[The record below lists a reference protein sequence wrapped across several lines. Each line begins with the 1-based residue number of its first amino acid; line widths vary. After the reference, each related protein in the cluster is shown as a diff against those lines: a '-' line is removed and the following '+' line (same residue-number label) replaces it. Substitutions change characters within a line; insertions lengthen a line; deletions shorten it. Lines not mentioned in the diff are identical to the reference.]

1 MKKTSIMHRDM
12 GEHEHE
18 IMIFDS
24 YETYATCKK
33 CGMHDWST
41 PKGYQGDCSLVSYF
55 KEKYPTCK
63 EVYNVDGELI

>member
-1 MKKTSIMHRDM
+1 
-12 GEHEHE
+12 
-18 IMIFDS
+18 MIFDS

-41 PKGYQGDCSLVSYF
+41 PKGYQGDFSLVSYF

-63 EVYNVDGELI
+63 EVYNVNGELI